1 VTLPSVSRPT
11 IVVGRS
17 AATVRQ
23 SVGVTGELGWAQ
35 AWTGALYGPDGFY
48 RQPAGP
54 AAHFRTAVHAAA
66 PVVAAALAELAA
78 RHGCRAVVDLGAGRG
93 ELATALAAFAP
104 ELAVHAVDVVGRPD
118 GLPDAIGWTRAD
130 PAAGDRLPPWPD
142 RFTDQVLVV
151 GWELLDVIPCPV
163 LEVDDD
169 GRLRAVL
176 VDPRTGAERLGGPAS
191 EVLDRAEREWCARWW
206 PLPSGAEPG
215 TRVEVGLARDRLW
228 AGVAGRL
235 RSGLLLAVDYAHTA
249 GNRPPGGSLSA
260 FRSGRQVPPRP
271 DGSCDLTAEVA
282 LDAVEA
288 AARAAGA
295 GAGRAVRQAEA
306 LRDLLAGPLLAD
318 PPDGVLDQVPAEL
331 LDPGGLGG
339 FSWLLQPVP

>member
-1 VTLPSVSRPT
+1 VSP
-11 IVVGRS
+11 
-17 AATVRQ
+17 
-23 SVGVTGELGWAQ
+23 VTGELDWVQ
-35 AWTGALYGPDGFY
+35 AWTAALYGPGGFY

-66 PVVAAALAELAA
+66 PTLAAALARLAR

-93 ELATALAAFAP
+93 ELATALAAAAP
-104 ELAVHAVDVVGRPD
+104 DLALHAVDVVERPEP
-118 GLPDAIGWTRAD
+118 LPAAVGWTRAD
-130 PAAGDRLPPWPD
+130 PFSGNGLPPWPD
-142 RFTDQVLVV
+142 RFAEHVLVV

-176 VDPRTGAERLGGPAS
+176 VDPRTGAERLGGLAR
-191 EVLDRAEREWCARWW
+191 EVLDLAEQQWSARWW
-206 PLPSGAEPG
+206 PLPADVAPG

-228 AGVAGRL
+228 AAVAGRV

-249 GNRPPGGSLSA
+249 ADRPPGGSLSA

-288 AARAAGA
+288 AARQAGA
-295 GAGRAVRQAEA
+295 GAGRAIRQVDA
-306 LRDLLAGPLLAD
+306 LRDLLPGRPDDGPD
-318 PPDGVLDQVPAEL
+318 SFDQVAAEL
-331 LDPGGLGG
+331 VDPGGLGG
-339 FSWLLQPVP
+339 FSWLLQPVG